1 MVRNDTDPMHS
12 MHLASE
18 GMSSRTAYIR
28 LQEMTETS
36 SSSAVLFTISG
47 LDQPVGSMHHALS
60 GKLLWTN
67 TIPSG
72 VNAHHTGL
80 VDAALIAPTME
91 SAEKASVAA
100 AAPDAIAMDR
110 SGSIVRFAGFNG
122 AIIWAS
128 QASEEGGEAFIPVKL
143 HSTHSHTYVV
153 ALVPHQPTLRIF
165 SSKETYSLRVT
176 VFSSS
181 KGTRLGSFDVP
192 GSKVEMSTMTSRD
205 NSVGNVVVLGQDG
218 NPSRG
223 IKPQLVW
230 LQTDGSVRS
239 LILPAPAD
247 PEELAIDFASI
258 NIVKTKVAS
267 RYIALSELAVLSHRG
282 IIMVITDDHKSEAL
296 RISHPKQELASFWH
310 FEEDAKDAVYSGSID
325 RKDKAYINRMYF
337 GNSQRLLNFHVL
349 WVDAHDGE
357 GQVTGFSFQWDHD
370 LNGDVIAAPFEAS
383 QVSEYQL
390 VTRAALVTRS
400 SSIRMIQEDRHQWIR
415 EEGLSHTTATVL
427 IDLPE
432 SRVGIHHDASELD
445 AKMLL
450 DGEGYVHRLSRH
462 MIALQNLPSST
473 FNALLTFIKEV
484 PAMSLDS
491 FGIKGPGPKK
501 AILPQEEKK
510 KPVATTA
517 VRSFGAAPLGGV
529 GAQAAYRGS
538 GGNVRAMP
546 KGVPQF
552 KSKQVK
558 SPLPDQGPPPPAALG
573 PRLANETV
581 ARTLYR
587 DAFGFRKLIVAT
599 SKKGKIYAIDSQTG
613 AYLWEKSLV
622 GFGSGEGAPVPTVDV
637 KLLAL
642 TRSVGGSGVDVGSS
656 IQQQASDDASHA
668 DTAQLKY
675 SPLLTVLAEVNEGGI
690 IMTRMWEIDPL
701 TGAFNGGVDSQTGL
715 ALFAG
720 RAKESFLLPI
730 EDEQTGQIATA
741 IVDPKDKLY
750 VWPTTQSVAVRFANV
765 SSSFFYTVKEE
776 VQKGDT
782 RQTMLV
788 GCTPSIATGEVKG
801 ERVWQ
806 LPVSADEHVTSITRP
821 NQDVVAS
828 QGKVLGNR
836 QTMYKHLDPHTLV
849 VITRNTATQSAR
861 ALVIDGITGRVLNE
875 LNLCQG
881 GLVLTNEDGS
891 NSDILVV
898 FTENWITISF
908 QVDIAA
914 SDALAKY
921 KGAHRQNRLIS
932 MELYEV
938 QGKDETWNWK
948 GKTSSFARDQSGIHS
963 GVIQAYSQVY
973 VLPSAVRGMAAS
985 RTKYGI
991 SSKALLVATNRGK
1004 LLTLPRRLLD
1014 PRRPVGRKPNKE
1026 EQEEGL
1032 MTFDPY
1038 INESPQWYAGG
1049 GKAVPLASRIKT
1061 KASLL
1066 ESLSV
1071 VFIHGSLDWWVT
1083 RVAPS
1088 GTFDLLS
1095 GESYYVY
1102 FHHCISLIPWPFSLS
1117 LSPPQISST
1126 SRNCS

>member
-1 MVRNDTDPMHS
+1 
-12 MHLASE
+12 
-18 GMSSRTAYIR
+18 
-28 LQEMTETS
+28 
-36 SSSAVLFTISG
+36 
-47 LDQPVGSMHHALS
+47 MHHALT
-60 GKLLWTN
+60 GQLLWSN
-67 TIPSG
+67 ALPGG
-72 VNAHHTGL
+72 VDAHHTGL

-91 SAEKASVAA
+91 SSEKATVAA

-110 SGSIVRFAGFNG
+110 SGSVVRFAGFNG
-122 AIIWAS
+122 AIVWAS
-128 QASEEGGEAFIPVKL
+128 QTSTDGAEASFPVKL
-143 HSTHSHTYVV
+143 HSTHSHTYVI
-153 ALVPHQPTLRIF
+153 ALVPHQPALRIF

-176 VFSSS
+176 IFSSS
-181 KGTRLGSFDVP
+181 KGNRLGSFDVP
-192 GSKVEMSTMTSRD
+192 GTKVEMSSTTSRD

-218 NPSRG
+218 SSSRG

-239 LILPAPAD
+239 LVLPAPVD
-247 PEELAIDFASI
+247 TEEISIDTASI
-258 NIVKTKVAS
+258 NVVRTKVAS

-282 IIMVITDDHKSEAL
+282 IVMVVTEDHKSEAL
-296 RISHPKQELASFWH
+296 RISPSKQELASFWH

-325 RKDKAYINRMYF
+325 RQGKAYINRMYF

-432 SRVGIHHDASELD
+432 SRVRVSHDAFGLD

-450 DGEGYVHRLSRH
+450 DGEGYLHRLSRH
-462 MIALQNLPSST
+462 MIALRNLPS
-473 FNALLTFIKEV
+473 LTFYAVWTSIKQI
-484 PAMSLDS
+484 PAMSLNS
-491 FGIKGPGPKK
+491 FGLQGLGPKK
-501 AILPQEEKK
+501 AIVPKGDKK

-517 VRSFGAAPLGGV
+517 VRSYGAAPLGGV
-529 GAQAAYRGS
+529 GAQVAYRGS
-538 GGNVRAMP
+538 GGNVRAVP

-581 ARTLYR
+581 ASSLYR

-613 AYLWEKSLV
+613 AHLWEKSLV
-622 GFGSGEGAPVPTVDV
+622 GFGRGEGASVPTVDV

-642 TRSVGGSGVDVGSS
+642 TRTVGGSGVDVGSS
-656 IQQQASDDASHA
+656 MQQQASDDASHA
-668 DTAQLKY
+668 DTAQLRY
-675 SPLLTVLAEVNEGGI
+675 SPLLTVLAEVDEEGI

-701 TGAFNGGVDSQTGL
+701 TGAFNGGVESQTGL
-715 ALFAG
+715 ALFVG

-730 EDEQTGQIATA
+730 EDENTGQIATA

-765 SSSFFYTVKEE
+765 SSSFFYPVKEE
-776 VQKGDT
+776 VQKGDKK
-782 RQTMLV
+782 QTMLV
-788 GCTPSIATGEVKG
+788 GYTPSTTTGEVRG

-806 LPVSADEHVTSITRP
+806 LPFPADEQVTSITRS

-836 QTMYKHLDPHTLV
+836 QTMYKHLNPHTLV
-849 VITRNTATQSAR
+849 VITRNAAKQSAR
-861 ALVIDGITGRVLNE
+861 ALVVDGITGRVLNE
-875 LNLCQG
+875 LSLCQS

-891 NSDILVV
+891 QSDTLVV

-914 SDALAKY
+914 NDALAKY

-932 MELYEV
+932 MELYDV
-938 QGKDETWNWK
+938 QSKDETWNWK
-948 GKTSSFARDQSGIHS
+948 GKTSSFARGPSGIHS
-963 GVIQAYSQVY
+963 GVVQAYSQVY
-973 VLPSAVRGMAAS
+973 VLPSAVLGLSAS

-991 SSKALLVATNRGK
+991 SSKALLVATKRGK
-1004 LLTLPRRLLD
+1004 LLSLPRRLLD
-1014 PRRPVGRKPNKE
+1014 PRRPVGRKSNKE

-1032 MTFDPY
+1032 MTYDPY
-1038 INESPQWYAGG
+1038 VNESPQWYAGG
-1049 GKAVPLASRIKT
+1049 GKTVPLASRIKT

-1071 VFIHGSLDWWVT
+1071 VFVYGSLDWWVT
-1083 RVAPS
+1083 WVAPS

-1095 GESYYVY
+1095 GKS
-1102 FHHCISLIPWPFSLS
+1102 FLSLLLCISPTHFFFSLS
-1117 LSPPQISST
+1117 FLADKFNKPQLLLTIVVLSVGLFITKPMVT
-1126 SRNCS
+1126 SKTLKSRW